1 MVERLFLTAMYMEY
15 SRMRPDGVVGGS
27 HVIWTESL
35 ACEKEK
41 KKYSDESQSIG
52 RAEYRSFISNLI
64 ILYLSPWQF

>member
-41 KKYSDESQSIG
+41 KSIVMKVKVLAG
-52 RAEYRSFISNLI
+52 QNTEA
-64 ILYLSPWQF
+64 LSAI